1 MSFISISIGN
11 YIKRDL
17 EINPLI
23 MKILISIFCFTTLTL
38 ENGIAQEFRSDN
50 RSQMQKEDDINIYKS
65 ENISSLDLLQALEI
79 SGISIHKYNLG
90 KFTIKCHLYILVDEY
105 TNGEIVKTDTIL
117 NEDNT
122 YHYYLE
128 SDTVYYIDY
137 IDQIKVISKLEDD
150 ILKLQFI
157 TYAQDFLY
165 KIKYKL
171 TEDGQFFKLRDFKE
185 TKWELNRKIPLL
197 VFASSWRDVKYNYQ
211 RFCGVVNLSVG
222 DKDTKLLLDRSPK
235 YFEIY
240 YKVVE
245 YKDK

>member
-1 MSFISISIGN
+1 
-11 YIKRDL
+11 
-17 EINPLI
+17 
-23 MKILISIFCFTTLTL
+23 
-38 ENGIAQEFRSDN
+38 
-50 RSQMQKEDDINIYKS
+50 
-65 ENISSLDLLQALEI
+65 
-79 SGISIHKYNLG
+79 
-90 KFTIKCHLYILVDEY
+90 
-105 TNGEIVKTDTIL
+105 
-117 NEDNT
+117 
-122 YHYYLE
+122 LE

-157 TYAQDFLY
+157 TYAQEFLY

-240 YKVVE
+240 YKVAE
-245 YKDK
+245 YRDK